1 MAVDF
6 TEMTMST
13 VAVFTSRTGAPEPNN
28 NIGLKIKDL
37 TDEGKT
43 TGFVKTWA
51 DPGQSTENIVVRYW
65 LNQDAA
71 QEWVD
76 FINTVPVFTVDGK
89 PHTVKIVSLVPT
101 DSTAEQV
108 LALLN

>member
-1 MAVDF
+1 MAVEF

-13 VAVFTSRTGAPEPNN
+13 IIVFTTRTGTPEPNN
-28 NIGLKIKDL
+28 TIGLKIKDL

-43 TGFVKTWA
+43 TGLVKTLTE
-51 DPGQSTENIVVRYW
+51 PGQSTQNIVVRYW
-65 LNQDAA
+65 RDQDAA

-76 FINTVPVFTVDGK
+76 FINTVPVFTADGK
-89 PHTVKIVSLVPT
+89 PHTIKIVTLVPL